1 MFFVNPEYVV
11 VLYNVNNLKD
21 LLTDKIVEKDYLI
34 NYYCKNLKIDYMLKI
49 GALEY
54 KKLLAQNRVK
64 KLKRKIE
71 LINSL
76 EFFREEEVDELLKK
90 EFEKNSKLE
99 KEMFLDVNMAI
110 EYSLKDN
117 LTDDEIEDLNV
128 TYSVIVRSW
137 NPILNTELSD
147 RKIRLYKEAEKAY
160 SEGNIKLLE
169 SYANIIDED
178 EIIEQGEIK
187 YLKEKEKKYQ
197 KLLGEAEE
205 VLKIIKNSFPY
216 TEKDVLTEERET
228 RKRKDKI
235 NKDVQ
240 ELEEEIKM
248 LEKDLLKRLKGKK

>member
-11 VLYNVNNLKD
+11 ALYNVNNLKD

-54 KKLLAQNRVK
+54 KKLIAQNRVK
-64 KLKRKIE
+64 KIKRKIE

-76 EFFREEEVDELLKK
+76 EFFREEEIDELLKK
-90 EFEKNSKLE
+90 EFEKNNKLE
-99 KEMFLDVNMAI
+99 REMFLDVNMAI

-117 LTDDEIEDLNV
+117 LSDEEIEDLNV
-128 TYSVIVRSW
+128 TYSVLVRSW
-137 NPILNTELSD
+137 NPILNTELSE
-147 RKIRLYKEAEKAY
+147 RKINLYKEAEKAY

-248 LEKDLLKRLKGKK
+248 LEKDLLKLLKGKK

>member
-11 VLYNVNNLKD
+11 ALYNVNNLKD

-34 NYYCKNLKIDYMLKI
+34 NYYCKNLKIVYMLKI

-54 KKLLAQNRVK
+54 KKLIAQNRVK
-64 KLKRKIE
+64 KIKRKIE

-76 EFFREEEVDELLKK
+76 EFFREEEIDELLKK
-90 EFEKNSKLE
+90 EFEENNKLE
-99 KEMFLDVNMAI
+99 REMFLDVNMAI

-117 LTDDEIEDLNV
+117 LSDEEIEDLNV
-128 TYSVIVRSW
+128 TYSVLVRSW
-137 NPILNTELSD
+137 NPILNTELSE
-147 RKIRLYKEAEKAY
+147 RKINLYKEAEKAY

-169 SYANIIDED
+169 RYVNIVDED

-187 YLKEKEKKYQ
+187 YLQEKEKKYQ

-205 VLKIIKNSFPY
+205 VLRIIKNSFPY
-216 TEKDVLTEERET
+216 TEKDLLIEEREK

-235 NKDVQ
+235 NKETQ
-240 ELEEEIKM
+240 ELEEEIKV
-248 LEKDLLKRLKGKK
+248 LEKDLSKLLKDKK